1 MHVGPED
8 VGRTAACQCAWD
20 EPALAG
26 GRRARAPASR
36 FDPMTRPRRRR
47 RQTRA
52 PRRSEPALPPRSHG
66 LGLLGAVLALV
77 VATLVAY
84 APALRAPFE
93 LDDVDAIVNNPTI
106 TRLSPLSAPLSPPA
120 ATPVAGR
127 PFVNVTFAA
136 NYAINAAMGIDQ
148 SAGMRAPGVT
158 TSYHVVNL
166 ALHVAC
172 GLLLLALLLRTLRG
186 SATSERDR
194 NIGDRL
200 ALVVVAIWMLHPL
213 QTEAVDYITQRTEL
227 LVSLCYVATLY
238 FAARAWD
245 AGRDRASI
253 AWCCAAVAACF
264 LGMESKEVMITAPIT
279 VVLYDLAFHG
289 DAMRQARGR
298 RRRLVLY
305 AALCATAI
313 PLLVAVSKGARADSV
328 GFGLGVTW
336 SQYLYSQAWAV
347 AHYLRLAVWPSRLTF
362 DYGQRPIAGW
372 RGMPG
377 AVLLA
382 GLLALSI
389 YAWRR
394 RPRLAFL
401 GCTFFLLLAPS
412 SSVVPVATEIAAE
425 RRIYLALAPV
435 AVAAIVGVELLRRRL
450 PAPGRLARPLV
461 VVAAVALAAATFRR
475 SRLYAD
481 PQALWRDAVA
491 NAPANPRAYDN
502 LASTLFF
509 LDPPPLDE
517 AEALYSRAIA
527 LDSTYLHA
535 WPGLASVAIDRGHFD
550 TAEWILEHALTIDP
564 NYSDAVDHLGRLL
577 LREGKADKAL
587 PYLARFA
594 NAYPSDNSLVSL
606 GTAYLQV
613 GQLDSAASTLHAALE
628 LNPNRADALRFLGG
642 LVAEQGRGADAIP
655 LLERA
660 TSLEP
665 ESGIAV
671 GLLSLAYAEAGRS
684 DDAVRT
690 ARAAVSTSKE
700 SSVPVLAGRAMLA
713 LHRDDDARRFFNDAL
728 RLDPKNREAAARLAA
743 MTPER

>member
-1 MHVGPED
+1 MRQPTRKAAVFLVG
-8 VGRTAACQCAWD
+8 
-20 EPALAG
+20 LA
-26 GRRARAPASR
+26 
-36 FDPMTRPRRRR
+36 
-47 RQTRA
+47 
-52 PRRSEPALPPRSHG
+52 
-66 LGLLGAVLALV
+66 VV
-77 VATLVAY
+77 VAVVASY
-84 APALRAPFE
+84 WPALRAPFE
-93 LDDVDAIVNNPTI
+93 FDDFASIPANATIRTLRPSIALD
-106 TRLSPLSAPLSPPA
+106 PPA
-120 ATPVAGR
+120 NTTVAGR
-127 PFVNVTFAA
+127 PVVNYSFAI
-136 NYAINAAMGIDQ
+136 NYAVNAWLGVDQ
-148 SAGMRAPGVT
+148 RPDPLGPNKMLG
-158 TSYHVVNL
+158 YHVANILIHLLCGVL
-166 ALHVAC
+166 LFALIARTIERGPFDDRWRPSANWIAGSVA
-172 GLLLLALLLRTLRG
+172 ALWL
-186 SATSERDR
+186 
-194 NIGDRL
+194 
-200 ALVVVAIWMLHPL
+200 LHPI
-213 QTEAVDYITQRTEL
+213 QTEAVDYVVQRTET
-227 LVSLCYVATLY
+227 LVSLCYLATLY
-238 FAARAWD
+238 ASVRAWD
-245 AGRDRASI
+245 ARSPRAGM
-253 AWCCAAVAACF
+253 AWMAAGVAAC
-264 LGMESKEVMITAPIT
+264 LAGMGSKEVMLTAPLA
-279 VVLYDLAFHG
+279 VVLYDRAFRVQSWP
-289 DAMRQARGR
+289 DLLR
-298 RRRLVLY
+298 RRERVGFY
-305 AALCATAI
+305 AALIATSALSI
-313 PLLVAVSKGARADSV
+313 AMIVGNSRFDTV
-328 GFGLGVTW
+328 GFQLGVPW
-336 SQYLYSQAWAV
+336 YAYLYTQAWAIP
-347 AHYLRLAVWPSRLTF
+347 HYLRLALWPDHLTL
-362 DYGQRPIAGW
+362 DYGQRAIVGW
-372 RGMPG
+372 QGLPGMFLMT
-377 AVLLA
+377 ALLLA
-382 GLLALSI
+382 TVV
-389 YAWRR
+389 AWT
-394 RPRLAFL
+394 RPRRWAWLGFL
-401 GCTFFLLLAPS
+401 GALFFLLLAPS